1 MCAQYLTKDRYGE
14 LKEQLERFK
23 NEGRREIAA
32 RLKHAK
38 QFGDLSENSEY
49 QEARDAQRQLEVRIG
64 ELGELLRTSKII
76 ERTEGSQEVKVGA
89 KVTLKKNGSEIQ
101 YTIVGSNEAQP
112 TQGLISN
119 QSPIGRALLGK
130 KVGESFEVETP
141 SGKMAYEILAVE

>member
-14 LKEQLERFK
+14 LKEQLEHFK

-64 ELGELLRTSKII
+64 ELEDLLRTSKII
-76 ERTEGSQEVKVGA
+76 ERAEGSGEVGVGTKVR
-89 KVTLKKNGSEIQ
+89 LKKNGAEVQ
-101 YTIVGSNEAQP
+101 YTIVGSNEAHP
-112 TQGLISN
+112 TQGFISN
-119 QSPIGRALLGK
+119 QSPIGRALLGR

-141 SGKMAYEILAVE
+141 GGVVAYEVVGVE